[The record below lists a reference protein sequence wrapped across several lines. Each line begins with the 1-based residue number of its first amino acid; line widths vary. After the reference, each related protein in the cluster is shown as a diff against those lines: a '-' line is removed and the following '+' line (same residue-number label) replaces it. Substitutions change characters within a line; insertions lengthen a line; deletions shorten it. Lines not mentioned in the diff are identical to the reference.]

1 MDEELRVCSKCKLI
15 SPKSNFVKDITKK
28 DGYRPSCKNC
38 CRKYYYDNQNR
49 ILNNHKIYNKNNR
62 SKINTY
68 ERLKRKN
75 DSNFNLFCN
84 IRHRTKYAF
93 KSSNNDKI
101 NDLIGCSNYFFRKW
115 IIHQLYGD
123 MTLENYGKIWCLD
136 HCYPLSKIS
145 LSNENEL
152 IKYTNWLNIRPMYI
166 KENII
171 KGDKINHYLY
181 LLQEVKAKY
190 FLKLNGQEGLDEDIH

>member
-1 MDEELRVCSKCKLI
+1 MDELKSCSKCNMIYL
-15 SPKSNFVKDITKK
+15 KSNFYKDRTTN
-28 DGYRPSCKNC
+28 DGYRPSCKIC
-38 CRKYYYDNQNR
+38 CQKYHYNNQSR

-62 SKINTY
+62 SKINAY

-84 IRHRTKYAF
+84 IRQRTKYAL
-93 KSSNNDKI
+93 KSPNVDKI
-101 NDLIGCSNYFFRKW
+101 NDLIICSNYFFRKW
-115 IIHQLYGD
+115 IIHQLYGE

-145 LSNENEL
+145 LSNEYEL

-181 LLQEVKAKY
+181 FLQEVKAKY
-190 FLKLNGQEGLDEDIH
+190 FLKLNNNQQGLN

>member
-1 MDEELRVCSKCKLI
+1 MDELKSCSKCDMI
-15 SPKSNFVKDITKK
+15 YSKSIFYKDRTTN
-28 DGYRPSCKNC
+28 DGYRPSCKIC
-38 CRKYYYDNQNR
+38 CQKYYYNNRNR
-49 ILNNHKIYNKNNR
+49 ILDYQKLHSKNNR
-62 SKINTY
+62 RKINAY
-68 ERLKRKN
+68 ERQKRKN
-75 DSNFNLFCN
+75 DCNFNLFCN

-93 KSSNNDKI
+93 KSQNIEKI
-101 NDLIGCSNYFFRKW
+101 IDLIGCSNYCFHRW

-123 MTLENYGKIWCLD
+123 MTLKNYGKVWCLD

-171 KGDKINHYLY
+171 KGDKNNHYLY

-190 FLKLNGQEGLDEDIH
+190 FLKLNNDQQGFK